1 MERNGRYIS
10 IDIPLPSKTCFPE
23 LCNFNIKYV
32 VATILFTRPFQPV
45 FSNFKTMKVFEFY

>member
-10 IDIPLPSKTCFPE
+10 IDIPLPSKTHFPE

-32 VATILFTRPFQPV
+32 VATILFTGPFRPV
-45 FSNFKTMKVFEFY
+45 FSDFKHMKMFEFN